1 MRDMSPLDGADIER
15 MISAIGAPP
24 DAPMVML
31 RQELEW
37 AGARV
42 LHGLVPRLLGL
53 FMSRAGQ

>member
-1 MRDMSPLDGADIER
+1 MSPLDDADIER

>member
-1 MRDMSPLDGADIER
+1 MRDMSPLDDADIER
-15 MISAIGAPP
+15 MIAAIGALP
-24 DAPMVML
+24 DAPMVMV
-31 RQELEW
+31 RQDLEQ

>member
-1 MRDMSPLDGADIER
+1 MRDIFPCDDADIER
-15 MISAIGAPP
+15 MIAVIGAPP
-24 DAPMVML
+24 DAPMVMM

-37 AGARV
+37 ARARV

>member
-1 MRDMSPLDGADIER
+1 MSPRDDADIER
-15 MISAIGAPP
+15 MIAAIGALP

-31 RQELEW
+31 RQDLEQ

-53 FMSRAGQ
+53 FMSKAGQ